1 MTVTVLAGELEEQIE
16 SKILHLTKT
25 AKLPGFRS
33 GKVPRK
39 VVESRFS
46 SQVLQES
53 VEKLIDASYREALQ
67 EKSIIPVGLPS
78 IEAKKMVRGED
89 LEYVAT
95 FEVFPEITKPNIQGR
110 EIEKLIFLIEEDD
123 VDRTIEMLR
132 RQHIE
137 WEEKQTSAESGD
149 RLLIDYV
156 GSIEGELFEGG
167 ESKDYPLILGQGG
180 LLPEFEAGLNNQ
192 LPGAEVLIS
201 AEFPADYSV
210 ESVAGKTAVFTVT
223 VKSVAKPR
231 LPIMNED
238 FIQKFGVSAGT
249 EEAFRAQIRQNLQQ
263 EAETRVKTTL
273 RTAVFAALLD
283 SHEFEIPKILVEEEI
298 DRGVSAF
305 QNHAQQQRLPID
317 QPMDREQYRE
327 EAERRVRLALV
338 MREVVS
344 DQAIKA
350 DDSEIRSRIEKLAQS
365 YDDPKQ
371 VIDWH
376 YSDPARLR
384 QFEGVVVEEL
394 LLEHLLAEAK
404 IVEKKVTLQQ
414 LMNINSSNVIDTVS
428 EQDQEA

>member
-1 MTVTVLAGELEEQIE
+1 
-16 SKILHLTKT
+16 
-25 AKLPGFRS
+25 
-33 GKVPRK
+33 
-39 VVESRFS
+39 
-46 SQVLQES
+46 
-53 VEKLIDASYREALQ
+53 
-67 EKSIIPVGLPS
+67 
-78 IEAKKMVRGED
+78 
-89 LEYVAT
+89 
-95 FEVFPEITKPNIQGR
+95 
-110 EIEKLIFLIEEDD
+110 
-123 VDRTIEMLR
+123 
-132 RQHIE
+132 
-137 WEEKQTSAESGD
+137 
-149 RLLIDYV
+149 
-156 GSIEGELFEGG
+156 
-167 ESKDYPLILGQGG
+167 
-180 LLPEFEAGLNNQ
+180 
-192 LPGAEVLIS
+192 
-201 AEFPADYSV
+201 
-210 ESVAGKTAVFTVT
+210 
-223 VKSVAKPR
+223 
-231 LPIMNED
+231 
-238 FIQKFGVSAGT
+238 
-249 EEAFRAQIRQNLQQ
+249 
-263 EAETRVKTTL
+263 
-273 RTAVFAALLD
+273 VFAALLD

-305 QNHAQQQRLPID
+305 QNHAQQQRFPID